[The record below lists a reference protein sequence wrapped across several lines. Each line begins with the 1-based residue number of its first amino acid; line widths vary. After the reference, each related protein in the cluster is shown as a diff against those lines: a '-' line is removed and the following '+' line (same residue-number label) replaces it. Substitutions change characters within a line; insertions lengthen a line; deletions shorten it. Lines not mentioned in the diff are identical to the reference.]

1 MAENECALPI
11 ASCVTLGKLLNFSE
25 PQFPHLSNGDRE
37 DLLGQC
43 MHWESER
50 PSELELNKVFSKY

>member
-43 MHWESER
+43 MHWESA
-50 PSELELNKVFSKY
+50 